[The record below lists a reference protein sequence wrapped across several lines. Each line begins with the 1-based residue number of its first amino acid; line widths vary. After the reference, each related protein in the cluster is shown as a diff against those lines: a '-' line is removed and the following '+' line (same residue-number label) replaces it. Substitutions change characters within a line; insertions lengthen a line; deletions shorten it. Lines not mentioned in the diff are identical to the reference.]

1 LATSDALKLLDKS
14 TDILFIGQTGGMESK
29 LIPAAG
35 LKFAGIKAG
44 KFRRMYSASWASK
57 LLNLKTIG
65 PNTRDVGRT
74 AQGVAMSL
82 KILRRFQPDVVF
94 AKGGFV
100 ALPVGLAARI
110 LKIPLVIHESDVEPG
125 IGSRVL
131 GRWADKIAVGF
142 PERYYREF
150 PKDRL
155 VFTGNP
161 VRSEITVPHRLE
173 GLARFGFSD
182 SLPVVLVTG
191 GSSGSRE
198 VNDAVV
204 SGLQTILDT
213 CQLIHLTG
221 EGEYEHVKFQVSRL
235 GDIKQI
241 HHYQPFGFLT
251 GDMAMALSAADLVV
265 SRAGANTIAELAALK
280 KPTVLIPNT
289 EMAGHQMMNAKVLA
303 RAGAARVLNSQGLTG
318 EKLAGEIKR
327 LVGDPEELERLGK
340 RIGEFAKPDA
350 ARELAELILAAGR
363 AEVQAES
370 AEAGE

>member
-1 LATSDALKLLDKS
+1 
-14 TDILFIGQTGGMESK
+14 M
-29 LIPAAG
+29 
-35 LKFAGIKAG
+35 
-44 KFRRMYSASWASK
+44 SK

-74 AQGVAMSL
+74 VQGVAMSL
-82 KILRRFQPDVVF
+82 KILRRFKPDVVF

-100 ALPVGLAARI
+100 ALPVGLAARM
-110 LKIPLVIHESDVEPG
+110 LKSPLVIHESDVVPG

-131 GRWADKIAVGF
+131 SRWADKIAVGF

-161 VRSEITVPHRLE
+161 VRKEIMVPHRLE
-173 GLARFGFSD
+173 GLAKFGLSD
-182 SLPVVLVTG
+182 EVPVVLVTG

-204 SGLQTILDT
+204 GGLQQILEIA
-213 CQLIHLTG
+213 QLIHLTG

-235 GDIKQI
+235 GDIKQV
-241 HHYQPFGFLT
+241 HRYQPFGFLT
-251 GDMAMALSAADLVV
+251 GDMAMALSAADLVI

-289 EMAGHQMMNAKVLA
+289 EMAGHQMVNAKVLA
-303 RAGAARVLNSQGLTG
+303 RAGAARVLNSEGLTG
-318 EKLAGEIKR
+318 EKLASEIRR
-327 LVGDPEELERLGK
+327 LVGDSEELERLGK
-340 RIGEFAKPDA
+340 RIGEFARPEA
-350 ARELAELILAAGR
+350 ARELAELILEVGR
-363 AEVQAES
+363 PGEQSETV
-370 AEAGE
+370 EAGE